1 MSRRLA
7 RAGLLTLLAVTTLTA
22 DVIVLKSGRR
32 IQAWS
37 VEVKGDHVWWE
48 TQAGRFGLPWRLVE
62 RIERDEAAPALPPL
76 VENAAVVSLPTLDD
90 AMVAQVIVNGRID
103 RELVARLENEASRG
117 DTAAQRRAAAAH
129 AAVGQ
134 FLYAQADLV
143 GAIASVE
150 RALAF
155 APNHPVLL
163 LNLATLY
170 YLQRDF
176 PHALDALERAA
187 RGDSYTFEVNRLKG
201 LVYYEQEKLD
211 AAIRAWK
218 QALAVRPEG
227 EVQNWLARAEREA
240 GAAAGYGERGSGRFL
255 LRYSGA
261 VSGRQSG
268 LVREVMQ
275 TLERD
280 FDDLTHEFDYLPRG
294 RIVVLLYTEK
304 AFNDVT
310 SAPSWVDAVHDG
322 KIRVPI
328 QGLTSVTRRLRRVLR
343 HELTH
348 AFVHEKSRG
357 QAPRWLHEGLAEWFE
372 GARTANYGEVMRQ
385 VVERGRLPITNLNA
399 LLSAG
404 SYEEV
409 ATGYALALA
418 VVESMIELYGMSGI
432 TRLLDELGRG
442 ASLEAAV
449 RAGYRMDLAG
459 LERRVLDS
467 LRRRYVR

>member
-1 MSRRLA
+1 MSQRLA
-7 RAGLLTLLAVTTLTA
+7 LAGLLTLLAVVTLAA

-37 VEVKGDHVWWE
+37 VEVKGERVWWE
-48 TQAGRFGLPWRLVE
+48 TQAGQFSLPRHLVE
-62 RIERDEAAPALPPL
+62 RIERDEVGSALPPL
-76 VENAAVVSLPTLDD
+76 AESAPVVSLPALD
-90 AMVAQVIVNGRID
+90 AAGVAQVISSGRID
-103 RELVARLENEASRG
+103 RELLARLEDEASRG
-117 DTAAQRRAAAAH
+117 DDAARWRAAAAH

-134 FLYAQADLV
+134 FLYKQGDLG
-143 GAIASVE
+143 GAIASVA

-163 LNLATLY
+163 LNLASLY

-176 PHALDALERAA
+176 PQALEALERATRTA
-187 RGDSYTFEVNRLKG
+187 SYAFEVNRLKG

-218 QALAVRPEG
+218 QALAIRPEQ

-240 GAAAGYGERGSGRFL
+240 GAVADYSERGSGRFL

-261 VSGRQSG
+261 VNAHQSE

-275 TLERD
+275 ILERD
-280 FDDLTHEFDYLPRG
+280 FDDFTHEFDYLPQE
-294 RIVVLLYTEK
+294 RIVVLLYTDE
-304 AFNDVT
+304 AFSNVT
-310 SAPSWVDAVHDG
+310 GAPAWVGAVHDG
-322 KIRVPI
+322 KIRVPV
-328 QGLTSVTRRLRRVLR
+328 QGLTSVTPQLRQVLR

-348 AFVHEKSRG
+348 AFVLEKSRG
-357 QAPRWLHEGLAEWFE
+357 RAPRWLHEGLAGWFE
-372 GARTANYGEVMRQ
+372 GRRAASYGD
-385 VVERGRLPITNLNA
+385 VVRPVAERGRLAIASLDA

-409 ATGYALALA
+409 AAGYALALA
-418 VVESMIELYGMSGI
+418 VVESMLELYGMNGI
-432 TRLLDELGRG
+432 VRLLEELGRG

-449 RAGYRMDLAG
+449 RAGYRMDLAA
-459 LERRVLDS
+459 LERAVQDL